1 MSAGAVH
8 TAVGLVPCKAIKLE
22 GVYFSDG
29 STSAWEAEVE
39 CNQGD
44 GVFAITYGR
53 NAEEAEANARL
64 IAAAPELLEALE
76 KIANPEFD
84 CAPRQYSI
92 AMQELALSALT
103 KAGAA

>member
-64 IAAAPELLEALE
+64 IAAAPELVEVCQRILDRGYISSSIEEERGDFLALEA
-76 KIANPEFD
+76 
-84 CAPRQYSI
+84 
-92 AMQELALSALT
+92 ALT